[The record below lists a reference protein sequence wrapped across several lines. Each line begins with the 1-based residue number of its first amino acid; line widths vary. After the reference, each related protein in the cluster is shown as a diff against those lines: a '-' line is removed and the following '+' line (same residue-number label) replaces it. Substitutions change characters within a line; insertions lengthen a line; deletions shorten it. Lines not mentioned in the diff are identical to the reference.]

1 MVCNELKNTIQM
13 KYDYIKNE
21 LDERSR
27 RHWVAIEAKAIGWGG
42 ISVVSVSTGM
52 SHSTIKRG
60 LVEIERSM
68 KTKSKNDRRI
78 RNKGGGRKPLLYHDP
93 TLLRDLDAMIDPT
106 ESGDPMPPLRWT
118 CKSIRKL
125 AEELNIQG
133 HKIGRQKVDELL
145 HRLDYSLQG
154 NRKVKEGSSHPDRN
168 AQFEYI
174 YSQVKKFQKRNQPV
188 ISIDAKKKE
197 NIGDF
202 KNDGQEWHPKGDP
215 EQVRV
220 YDFKDKEL
228 GKGIPYGVYDQ
239 TANNGWVSV
248 GIDHDTAEFAGATIL
263 HWWIQGSKEYPDAKK
278 LLITADESPTDE
290 SVGFIL
296 GARGPYRSAASFGSE
311 LPQDKAGICFPF
323 SPATKRWRSPK
334 GIPADGGGSN
344 SSRSR
349 LWKILLQKLADETN
363 LIISVCHFPPGTSKW
378 NKIEHRMFAF
388 ITKNW
393 RGRPPV
399 SHEVMVNLIR
409 NTTTEKG
416 LPIRAALDKDQYLVD
431 RKIGDP
437 ELECVNIEKADIHG
451 EWNYKIY
458 PDDNIRNI

>member
-1 MVCNELKNTIQM
+1 M
-13 KYDYIKNE
+13 KYGYIKNE

-27 RHWVAIEAKAIGWGG
+27 RHWAAIEAKAIGWGG

-68 KTKSKNDRRI
+68 KPESKNGDRRI
-78 RNKGGGRKPLLYHDP
+78 RKKGGGRKPLLYHDP
-93 TLLRDLDAMIDPT
+93 TLLEDLDAMVDPT
-106 ESGDPMPPLRWT
+106 ARGDPMSPLRWT
-118 CKSIRKL
+118 CKSTRKL

-145 HRLDYSLQG
+145 HKLDYSLQG

-239 TANNGWVSV
+239 TANVGWVSV

-263 HWWIQGSKEYPDAKK
+263 HWWIQMGSKEYPDAKK
-278 LLITADESPTDE
+278 LLITAD
-290 SVGFIL
+290 
-296 GARGPYRSAASFGSE
+296 
-311 LPQDKAGICFPF
+311 
-323 SPATKRWRSPK
+323 
-334 GIPADGGGSN
+334 GGGSN

-349 LWKILLQKLADETN
+349 LWKIVLQKLADETN

-393 RGRPPV
+393 RGRPLV
-399 SHEVMVNLIR
+399 SHEVMVNLIS

-416 LPIRAALDKDQYLVD
+416 LRIRAALDENQYPTGKKVSDQ
-431 RKIGDP
+431 
-437 ELECVNIEKADIHG
+437 ELESVNIKKAVFHG
-451 EWNYKIY
+451 EWNYKIS
-458 PDDNIRNI
+458 PNEN